1 MNEEL
6 EILQKKLNYE
16 FKDKSLLTQALIHR
30 SYSNEHP
37 GYKDRH
43 NERLEFLGDAVL
55 ELVFS
60 DLLFKKYRKLPEGRL
75 TRYRSAMVC
84 EPSFARLADYFTI
97 SDKLIMGKGEML
109 TGGSKKKSLK
119 ADAFEAVCGA
129 IYLDGGI
136 EPVFAL
142 VESIFDS
149 MAEEVE
155 SHHIQFIDYK
165 SRLQEYLH
173 SKKTTNISYQL
184 DRMEGM
190 AHDRTFY
197 MTLYVAEKKLA
208 TGRGKSKKAAEQE
221 AARMVLEKL
230 GVDYE

>member
-1 MNEEL
+1 MNDEL

-142 VESIFDS
+142 VESVFAS

-173 SKKTTNISYQL
+173 SKKTTDISYQL

-221 AARMVLEKL
+221 AARIALEML

>member
-1 MNEEL
+1 MNKEIEL
-6 EILQKKLNYE
+6 LQKKLNYE
-16 FKDKSLLTQALIHR
+16 FNDKSLLTQALIHR

-173 SKKTTNISYQL
+173 SKKTTDISYQL
-184 DRMEGM
+184 DKMEGM

-197 MTLYVAEKKLA
+197 MSLYVAEKKLA
-208 TGRGKSKKAAEQE
+208 AGRGKSKKAAEQE
-221 AARMVLEKL
+221 AARMALEKL
-230 GVDYE
+230 GVNYE